1 MLYVSVLFV
10 FLSFPQGLK
19 KGVFEDSYS
28 DHAAWYPTTISVDS
42 PDTGLL
48 QIPTKANMVNFLTA
62 HLRVAWLPFYRLM

>member
-1 MLYVSVLFV
+1 MLYVSVPFL

-28 DHAAWYPTTISVDS
+28 DHAAWFPTTISVKS

-48 QIPTKANMVNFLTA
+48 QIPTKAYMVHFLTA
-62 HLRVAWLPFYRLM
+62 QLLCSAILRAE